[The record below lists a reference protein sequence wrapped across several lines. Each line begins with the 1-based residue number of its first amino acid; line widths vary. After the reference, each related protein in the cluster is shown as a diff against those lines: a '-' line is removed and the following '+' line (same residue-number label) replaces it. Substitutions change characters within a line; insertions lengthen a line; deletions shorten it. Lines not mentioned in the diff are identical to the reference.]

1 VEPYLPFSADKLAE
15 LGADAAPEAQDYIL
29 EPDAQAL
36 VDQLLPQVMMLKFHA
51 AILDSAAA
59 EQAARTI
66 AMQTATDNAEE
77 LYENDRLLAVLNR
90 DYGTGAEACEAMCRA
105 VKEDI
110 DRFVGDAPQF
120 DDITMLCLYYAGKN
134 DEQNDG

>member
-1 VEPYLPFSADKLAE
+1 
-15 LGADAAPEAQDYIL
+15 
-29 EPDAQAL
+29 
-36 VDQLLPQVMMLKFHA
+36 
-51 AILDSAAA
+51 
-59 EQAARTI
+59 
-66 AMQTATDNAEE
+66 
-77 LYENDRLLAVLNR
+77 
-90 DYGTGAEACEAMCRA
+90 MCRA